1 MQRLLNAAKWD
12 ADQVLLGSLDPQ
24 GMFLSLSPALS
35 EEFSVSC
42 KKQNRASNGLR
53 FTLASVNAIAAKSV
67 KNLIPII
74 RRGHGDN
81 LAKSF

>member
-1 MQRLLNAAKWD
+1 LISTTERKNGWQLAELAGEATPDEMQRLLNAAKWD

-42 KKQNRASNGLR
+42 KKQNRASNDCGSLSP
-53 FTLASVNAIAAKSV
+53 A
-67 KNLIPII
+67 
-74 RRGHGDN
+74 
-81 LAKSF
+81 